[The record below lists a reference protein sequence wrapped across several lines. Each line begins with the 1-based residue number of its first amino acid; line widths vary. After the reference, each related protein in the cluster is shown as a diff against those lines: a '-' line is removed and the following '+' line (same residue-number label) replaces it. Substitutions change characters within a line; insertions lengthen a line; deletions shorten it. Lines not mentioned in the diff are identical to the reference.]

1 MADKMIEQTLGVGV
15 HKKRS
20 FKIYFILLSILV
32 LMSGAFFW
40 YKSGKNKNEIEY
52 LSAPLERKTITVMVD
67 ASGNMEPT
75 NSVDVGIEVSGTIS
89 DVLVDYNQHV
99 KKGEVMARLDTVKLS
114 SKVTSYQA
122 ALAKYEANVAE
133 ATATLTKSKNEWLR
147 VEKMIKATNGGYPSK
162 QEVDSAY
169 AAYELSLASL
179 EVAKAGRNQANA
191 ELKAA
196 QDDLKKAVVVSPIE
210 GVVLAK
216 KVEAGQSV
224 VAAMT
229 VPVLFSLAEDLTKM
243 KVIVS
248 VDEAD
253 IADVKEAQSVEF
265 SVDAYPQ
272 KTFKGVVTQLRLNSQ
287 IVNGVVTYDAVV
299 DVQNPELLLRPG
311 MTVFAHIVTDVIKDA
326 LVVPNAALRFTPP
339 MQKRD
344 AMGEYVWVLREN
356 KPFKIALKVGKS
368 DGSFSVIQSAE
379 LSERDAVL
387 VGIKEP

>member
-1 MADKMIEQTLGVGV
+1 MADVLIKQTLGMGA

-20 FKIYFILLSILV
+20 FKKYFIILSILLLV
-32 LMSGAFFW
+32 FGAIFW
-40 YKSGKNKNEIEY
+40 YKTSKSKNEIEY

-75 NSVDVGIEVSGTIS
+75 NSVDVGIEVSGTIKE
-89 DVLVDYNQHV
+89 VLVDYNQHV

-122 ALAKYEANVAE
+122 ALSKFEANVAE
-133 ATATLTKSKNEWLR
+133 AMATLTKSKNEWLR

-162 QEVDSAY
+162 QEVDTAY

-196 QDDLKKAVVVSPIE
+196 QDDLKKGVVVSPID

-229 VPVLFSLAEDLTKM
+229 IPILFTMAEDLTKM

-253 IADVKEAQSVEF
+253 IADVKEGQIVEF

-299 DVQNPELLLRPG
+299 NVQNPELLLRPG
-311 MTVFAHIVTDVIKDA
+311 MTVLAHIVTDVIKDA
-326 LVVPNAALRFTPP
+326 LVVPNTALRFTPP

-344 AMGEYVWVLREN
+344 ATGEYVWILREN
-356 KPFKIALKVGKS
+356 KPFKIVLKIGKS
-368 DGSFSVIQSAE
+368 DGSFSVVEGAE
-379 LSERDAVL
+379 LGENAVVL